1 MLEGSAY
8 ARRMIGTL
16 TEEDSRRVLV
26 GNDMAE
32 MVTYG
37 SIAAQGQKI
46 KTLYDAMQSDSF
58 PAELRGDVL
67 AQMVAWASQAE
78 KMEQAGTLG
87 GDTELPLMER
97 LLTTDEQA
105 MAEFE
110 SIYAARDELLADK
123 AEMRRAREEENAQAL
138 SDAREAALNGTASE
152 EQLTLVRENAQVDQ
166 DELNADMGYVGRLAA
181 VDDYFRPGAGKNAV
195 SPFEAGQRKAEPRR
209 AGRDGYGGI

>member
-1 MLEGSAY
+1 
-8 ARRMIGTL
+8 MIGTL

-87 GDTELPLMER
+87 GDAELPLMER

-105 MAEFE
+105 MDELE

-138 SDAREAALNGTASE
+138 SDAR
-152 EQLTLVRENAQVDQ
+152 
-166 DELNADMGYVGRLAA
+166 
-181 VDDYFRPGAGKNAV
+181 K
-195 SPFEAGQRKAEPRR
+195 RR
-209 AGRDGYGGI
+209 

>member
-105 MAEFE
+105 MDELE

-138 SDAREAALNGTASE
+138 SDAR
-152 EQLTLVRENAQVDQ
+152 
-166 DELNADMGYVGRLAA
+166 
-181 VDDYFRPGAGKNAV
+181 K
-195 SPFEAGQRKAEPRR
+195 RR
-209 AGRDGYGGI
+209 

>member
-32 MVTYG
+32 TVTYG
-37 SIAAQGQKI
+37 SIASQGQKI

-87 GDTELPLMER
+87 GD
-97 LLTTDEQA
+97 
-105 MAEFE
+105 
-110 SIYAARDELLADK
+110 
-123 AEMRRAREEENAQAL
+123 
-138 SDAREAALNGTASE
+138 
-152 EQLTLVRENAQVDQ
+152 
-166 DELNADMGYVGRLAA
+166 
-181 VDDYFRPGAGKNAV
+181 
-195 SPFEAGQRKAEPRR
+195 AEP
-209 AGRDGYGGI
+209 AADGAPADHGRTGHG